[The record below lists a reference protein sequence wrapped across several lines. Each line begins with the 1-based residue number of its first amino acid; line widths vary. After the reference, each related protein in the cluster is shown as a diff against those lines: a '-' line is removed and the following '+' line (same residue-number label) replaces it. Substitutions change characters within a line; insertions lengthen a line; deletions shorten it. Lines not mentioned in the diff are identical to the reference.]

1 MKNILLI
8 ILILLF
14 IVSSLILILTLKYIN
29 PFTANM
35 GIIISMIISFILSIS
50 SILSLIFY
58 FIKKIHYR
66 WEVLI
71 NHIISSFR
79 QAFLISLFFVWLI
92 IFYKIGVPIYFSW
105 FLLFIL
111 LLFFELFIQN
121 IYN

>member
-50 SILSLIFY
+50 SVLSLIFY